1 MQKSMDGSD
10 RVSVDQFGQAVQA
23 QTGRSNPA
31 SVRARVAAAIR
42 TALAD
47 RRMPLVVAILA
58 AVGMLPA
65 LSGGWQ
71 LDDYFQRAT
80 ILGYGD
86 SKPIN
91 TFIQYIDRAHNLSQM
106 DFGTMPWWGSPD
118 LHQAFLRYAS
128 TLTMMLDYRLWP
140 NHPALMHLH
149 SLLWLSAAVLVAAL
163 VYREVLGANWVAG
176 LAALMYALDGAHA
189 VPAAYLANRNALIA
203 CCFGFLSVLAFVRW
217 RKHGRAMTRWL
228 SVLMLA
234 LALSAG
240 EMGLATVAYLF
251 SYSLTVD
258 EDGFR
263 ARLMRL
269 LPHGAV
275 LAAWALIYKIGN
287 FGSHGSGFYV
297 DPLRDPLGFAGSFC
311 QRAAFLMMGQWSPV
325 PAEMSMANAPGSP
338 AFFHL
343 SVFSFV
349 VAVMVAVLFIPLIL
363 RDRVARFWSLGVL
376 LSLVPIGAVGPE
388 NRLLGFVGLGS
399 MALLAQMTQALF
411 AGTFV
416 ASVPRVWKGFAWA
429 ATLLL
434 LLIHLIAAPFLGIAR
449 IAYQANVSS
458 RMERAMASVPS
469 DPKIASQDLVLI
481 NPPDHIYLV
490 TAIWTVKQLENL
502 PRPRHM
508 RALST
513 GGRLAVT
520 RVGARSLQVSFPDG
534 FFPTAFSRFVR
545 SSNERFSAGQHFDL
559 PGFSVVVES
568 LDAQGDPEQV
578 LYEFPVPL
586 EDPSLRWMTWQD
598 GVYVPWTPPAI
609 GQTQTFSPERGIF

>member
-1 MQKSMDGSD
+1 MQKSIERPDT
-10 RVSVDQFGQAVQA
+10 VSADQFGDAFRFE
-23 QTGRSNPA
+23 GSRSDPA
-31 SVRARVAAAIR
+31 SIRDRLAARIR
-42 TALAD
+42 TALAH
-47 RRMPLVVAILA
+47 RRLPLAVTILA
-58 AVGMLPA
+58 VIAMLPA
-65 LSGGWQ
+65 LTGGWQ

-80 ILGYGD
+80 MLGYGD
-86 SKPIN
+86 SEPIQV
-91 TFIQYIDRAHNLSQM
+91 FVQYIDRAHNLSQM
-106 DFGTMPWWGSPD
+106 DFGTMPWWGSPE

-140 NHPALMHLH
+140 NHPAVMHLH
-149 SLLWLSAAVLVAAL
+149 SLLWLAAAVFVAAL
-163 VYREVLGANWVAG
+163 LYREVLDATWVAG
-176 LAALMYALDGAHA
+176 LAALMYAIDGAHA

-217 RKHGRAMTRWL
+217 RKYRYRRSRWL

-240 EMGLATVAYLF
+240 EMGLATAAYLF
-251 SYSLTVD
+251 SYALTVD

-297 DPLRDPLGFAGSFC
+297 DPARDPLGFAGSFC
-311 QRAAFLMMGQWSPV
+311 QRAAFLMMGQWSPI
-325 PAEMSMANAPGSP
+325 PAEMSMANAPGTS
-338 AFFHL
+338 AFLHM

-349 VAVMVAVLFIPLIL
+349 VAAIVVVLFIPLVL

-399 MALLAQMTQALF
+399 MALLAQLTQFLF
-411 AGTFV
+411 AGSSV
-416 ASVPRVWKGFAWA
+416 APVPRVWKGFAWT
-429 ATLLL
+429 ATVILLL
-434 LLIHLIAAPFLGIAR
+434 LHLIAAPLLGIAR
-449 IAYQANVSS
+449 IDYQANVSS

-469 DPKIASQDLVLI
+469 DPQIASQDLVLI

-513 GGRLAVT
+513 GGRLGVT
-520 RVGARSLQVSFPDG
+520 RVGARSLQVRFPDG
-534 FFPTAFSRFVR
+534 FFPTAFSRFLR
-545 SSNERFSAGQHFDL
+545 SPNERFSAGQHFDL

-598 GVYVPWTPPAI
+598 GAYVPWSPPAL
-609 GQTQTFSPERGIF
+609 GQTEKLPAARGIF